1 MRYGGPQ
8 LSLQNKKS
16 QLHKLSPSQDNI
28 IWQQNKI
35 NLQQWIS
42 GVLLWVNFA
51 LQWINNILLFS
62 FILKVL
68 LSKSVCK

>member
-35 NLQQWIS
+35 NLQQ
-42 GVLLWVNFA
+42 NT
-51 LQWINNILLFS
+51 IN
-62 FILKVL
+62 
-68 LSKSVCK
+68 